1 MPLAEQLRNRIK
13 RHEEERKLWEE
24 HRICLTQEL
33 LRAKRDLQATEQRSQ
48 GEEGSAERARL
59 AKELEAERQEC
70 DRLDHALKQETFA
83 HALNSGTRS

>member
-33 LRAKRDLQATEQRSQ
+33 LRAKRDLQAAEQ